1 VTAEQTALGFDARSW
16 AEKRADEYRASL
28 AAQAKRTG
36 QGRAVNADPEG
47 FERASRAIAALAA
60 LGSPFDAS
68 DVRAW
73 AGPFESPN
81 VLGASFSRARKAGL
95 IRASGVTTAKAASRH
110 GGLVRLWE
118 GVP

>member
-1 VTAEQTALGFDARSW
+1 VNGQAALDIDGRSEAQKRTDSYRLTLAE
-16 AEKRADEYRASL
+16 RAKE
-28 AAQAKRTG
+28 TG
-36 QGRAVNADPEG
+36 QGRAVSADPEG
-47 FERASRAIAALAA
+47 FARASTAIQPLAA
-60 LGSPFDAS
+60 LGPPFDAS

-81 VLGASFSRARKAGL
+81 VIGAAFSRARKSGL

>member
-1 VTAEQTALGFDARSW
+1 MNGQAALDVDGRSEAQKRTDGYRLALAE
-16 AEKRADEYRASL
+16 RAKE
-28 AAQAKRTG
+28 TG
-36 QGRAVNADPEG
+36 QGRAVSADPDG
-47 FERASRAIAALAA
+47 FERASRAIRALAA
-60 LGSPFDAS
+60 LGRPFDAS

-81 VLGASFSRARKAGL
+81 VIGAAFSRARKAGL